1 MSLQD
6 MSVFPSQQVYE
17 LKNKVF
23 RVQILNEIPWYSDVQ
38 KLLQLFIILLQM
50 ENNTNI
56 ISC

>member
-23 RVQILNEIPWYSDVQ
+23 RVQILNEIPWHFDVQ
-38 KLLQLFIILLQM
+38 KLFQLFIMLL
-50 ENNTNI
+50 
-56 ISC
+56 